1 MLIRWGSSTSSYA
14 VATKSKGVEL
24 ETSIDNFSA
33 QSLYKQFAY
42 PENTH
47 YKSYFKNAEL
57 S

>member
-1 MLIRWGSSTSSYA
+1 MLILWVSSTSSYA

-24 ETSIDNFSA
+24 EMSIDNFST

-42 PENTH
+42 PENTQF
-47 YKSYFKNAEL
+47 KSYFKNAEL